1 MNMRRTQWGI
11 PITPQNTNLEGG
23 IGRGCSPGLGRKT
36 FIDELVS
43 RVNYSTGARN
53 QGTSSMKRIHVSPR
67 MEASVSTVER
77 TVGAVTPYGVPM
89 EETP

>member
-1 MNMRRTQWGI
+1 MNTRGTQWDI
-11 PITPQNTNLEGG
+11 PKTPQNTNLER
-23 IGRGCSPGLGRKT
+23 GRSHGCIPGSRINT

-43 RVNYSTGARN
+43 MVNSSTGAQN
-53 QGTSSMKRIHVSPR
+53 QGPSSVRRSPDSPR